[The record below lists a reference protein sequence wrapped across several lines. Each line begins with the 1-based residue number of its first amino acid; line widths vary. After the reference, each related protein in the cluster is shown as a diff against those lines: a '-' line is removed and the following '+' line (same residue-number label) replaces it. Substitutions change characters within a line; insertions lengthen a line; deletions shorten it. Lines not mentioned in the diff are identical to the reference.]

1 MAYIADHLFPPI
13 QADDWCGYD
22 EYSNFNFWRDPVPEI
37 QMEVGAAGTPKE
49 GSPNSKKQ
57 KQQQQPQQ
65 QTNDMAV
72 TGRSS
77 TGGNNNSQLST
88 IPEK

>member
-37 QMEVGAAGTPKE
+37 QMEAVTPKE
-49 GSPNSKKQ
+49 GSPNSRKQ
-57 KQQQQPQQ
+57 KQQQQ

-77 TGGNNNSQLST
+77 TGGNNNSQLTT